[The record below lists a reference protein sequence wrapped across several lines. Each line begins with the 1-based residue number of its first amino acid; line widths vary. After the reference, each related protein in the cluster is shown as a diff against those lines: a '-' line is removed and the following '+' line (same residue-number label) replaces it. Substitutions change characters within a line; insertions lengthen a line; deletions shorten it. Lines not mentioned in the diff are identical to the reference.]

1 MFGSTYYARGNG
13 EHEPGRKGKI
23 CCYCSGTFPVTVGRT
38 GPEPDGLIDW
48 KPAFDM
54 AGWYEDQNKY
64 KYNKSIKLYKLIIIS
79 VW

>member
-1 MFGSTYYARGNG
+1 MRVENVIRY
-13 EHEPGRKGKI
+13 
-23 CCYCSGTFPVTVGRT
+23 
-38 GPEPDGLIDW
+38 DW

-64 KYNKSIKLYKLIIIS
+64 KYNKSIKLYKWIIIS